1 MRSITEQAALD
12 EFLTTAEL
20 AGTDFTAE
28 KMDNMKIVHPNQRN
42 PYLLSPDEERSVAIK
57 HDANKERLT
66 IPRRPPWNETMTNL
80 ELNDSEK
87 GSFLDWRRGLAE
99 LQESQDLLMTPFERN
114 IEVWRQLWRVVERS
128 DVVVQIVD
136 ARNPLLFRSEDLEK
150 YVKEVDSRK
159 ENLLL
164 VNKADMMT
172 LRQRQAWAQCF
183 HELGISYRYFSASP
197 SVLDH
202 QMDASN
208 KESEAGLLEKDGAGR
223 QSKPPARTLP
233 GETSEREDDSRQKK
247 SSEDNIDDQRTRI
260 LAPEELEEVFLTYV
274 PQVQGN
280 IYRGFTSIVFC

>member
-28 KMDNMKIVHPNQRN
+28 KMDNMKIVRPNQRN
-42 PYLLSPDEERSVAIK
+42 PYLLSPDEERFAAVK

-66 IPRRPPWNETMTNL
+66 IPRRPPWNENMTNL

-172 LRQRQAWAQCF
+172 LRQRQAWAQYF
-183 HELGISYRYFSASP
+183 HDLGIGYRFFSAAP
-197 SVLDH
+197 SILDH
-202 QMDASN
+202 QADTSEKELESGLPEKYGAS
-208 KESEAGLLEKDGAGR
+208 R
-223 QSKPPARTLP
+223 QGKTPATTLP
-233 GETSEREDDSRQKK
+233 GETSERETDPHQKK
-247 SSEDNIDDQRTRI
+247 GPEGDIDDQRTQI
-260 LAPEELEEVFLTYV
+260 LTPEELEEVFLTCM
-274 PQVQGN
+274 PQIQGN
-280 IYRGFTSIVFC
+280 IC